1 MTNLEVYECEDESKI
16 IFNRIIDTWR
26 WGTIWEKCVREGE
39 DYFYITYS
47 AAGGDSEIELGDV
60 LGWKQDELAQKVVLI
75 EHTILKAVSLDAL
88 LSRKVF

>member
-1 MTNLEVYECEDESKI
+1 MI
-16 IFNRIIDTWR
+16 GTWR
-26 WGTIWEKCVREGE
+26 WGTVWEKCVKESG
-39 DYFYITYS
+39 DYFYITYR
-47 AAGGDSEIELGDV
+47 AAGGDSEIELGVV